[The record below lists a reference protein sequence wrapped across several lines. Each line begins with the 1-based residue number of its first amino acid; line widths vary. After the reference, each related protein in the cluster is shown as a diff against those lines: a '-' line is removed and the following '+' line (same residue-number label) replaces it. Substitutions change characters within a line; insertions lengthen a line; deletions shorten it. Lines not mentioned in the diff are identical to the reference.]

1 MRRGFLITVAV
12 IVVVAAVVFMWWLPA
27 YRDSELQKQVAAIET
42 MEDLTARKEAALI
55 FLVNNQ
61 MADRELL
68 LRALDAAAYEF
79 RGTDD
84 TESVI
89 ELYEALY
96 TKDLTAWLRYRI
108 IARLDRALIETEDPE
123 HAERAEDLARAM
135 VEVNDAPMEPYHW
148 IVYFHRRSDH
158 TNPELTLQV
167 ALAAERATDRDEYGT
182 WGSMLDMAY
191 SKLLTFVVEEQGL
204 TAALSRA
211 ELLAGETEL
220 PMAIA
225 ALNAAVYDIAISED
239 EDRAVEAAIAMAEL
253 DGLTGSEPMNRVAY
267 DMAERGLAPD
277 VAVTLSKKALAFAS
291 SRYDSTM
298 VLDTVGWAHYA
309 AGDYAE
315 AAGYLK
321 TAVELMDET
330 LTSDNETVQHLLT
343 AYDSGGMTD
352 EAIDLLA
359 IVAAKSV
366 DTDDPARGNLAA
378 LLVQRDGDASAMEE
392 LVAGLRYEGVKAA
405 PAFLLR
411 GADGET
417 VSLDSFSGDIL
428 VLNFW
433 SRGCGAC
440 RAEFPRLV
448 ELHNKYEELGVQFV
462 SINSGALG
470 AEAENFLEE
479 NNVRHILLSDTDDEV
494 SDDYRVFAI
503 PVTVL
508 IDQEGRAVFRH
519 LGYTDEIGDRLDK
532 EIEMLIAWR
541 DAS

>member
-1 MRRGFLITVAV
+1 MRRGFLVTIAV

-27 YRDSELQKQVAAIET
+27 YREAELQKQVVAIET

-55 FLVNNQ
+55 FLVDNQ

-68 LRALDAAAYEF
+68 LRALDAAASEF
-79 RGTDD
+79 RGDDD

-89 ELYEALY
+89 ELYEGLHAQ
-96 TKDLTAWLRYRI
+96 DLTPWLRYRI
-108 IARLDRALIETEDPE
+108 IARLDRALIETGDAA
-123 HAERAEDLARAM
+123 HAARAEDLARAIL
-135 VEVNDAPMEPYHW
+135 EVNDAPMEPYHW
-148 IVYFHRRSDH
+148 MVYSHQRSDY
-158 TNPELTLQV
+158 TNPELILSV
-167 ALAAERATDRDEYGT
+167 ALAAEKATDRDEYGM

-191 SKLLTFVVEEQGL
+191 GKLLTSVVEEQGL
-204 TAALSRA
+204 AAALAHS
-211 ELLAGETEL
+211 ELLAGQTEL

-225 ALNAAVYDIAISED
+225 ALNASVYDIAIAED
-239 EDRAVEAAIAMAEL
+239 EGRAVEAAMAMAEL
-253 DGLTGSEPMNRVAY
+253 DGLTGFDPMNRIAY

-277 VAVTLSKKALAFAS
+277 VAVALSKKALVFAS
-291 SRYDSTM
+291 SSYDSTM

-359 IVAAKSV
+359 IVAARSV
-366 DTDDPARGNLAA
+366 DADDPARRNLAA
-378 LLVQRDGDASAMEE
+378 LLVVRDGDASAMEE
-392 LVAGLRYEGVKAA
+392 LVAGLRYKGVKAA
-405 PAFLLR
+405 PAFRLS

-417 VSLDSFSGDIL
+417 VNLDSFSGDIL

-433 SRGCGAC
+433 SYGCGAC
-440 RAEFPRLV
+440 RVEFPRLV
-448 ELHNKYEELGVQFV
+448 ELHDKYEELGVQFV
-462 SINSGALG
+462 SVDTGEGG
-470 AEAENFLEE
+470 AETESFIEE
-479 NNVRHILLSDTDDEV
+479 HNARHILLSDVDDEV
-494 SDDYRVFAI
+494 SDAYRVFAI

-508 IDQEGRAVFRH
+508 IDQEGRVVFRH
-519 LGYTDEIGDRLDK
+519 LGYTDEIGDRMDK
-532 EIEMLIAWR
+532 EIEKLIAWR
-541 DAS
+541 DAP

>member
-1 MRRGFLITVAV
+1 MRRGFLVTVAV
-12 IVVVAAVVFMWWLPA
+12 IMVVAAVVFMWWLPA
-27 YRDSELQKQVAAIET
+27 YRESELEKQVEAIET
-42 MEDLTARKEAALI
+42 MEDLTAKKEAALI

-68 LRALDAAAYEF
+68 LRALDAAASEF
-79 RGTDD
+79 RGADD

-89 ELYEALY
+89 ELYEALH
-96 TKDLTAWLRYRI
+96 TEDLTPWLRYRI
-108 IARLDRALIETEDPE
+108 IARLDRALIETEDP
-123 HAERAEDLARAM
+123 ARVERAEDLARAIL
-135 VEVNDAPMEPYHW
+135 EVNDAPMEPYHW
-148 IVYFHRRSDH
+148 MVYFHQRSEH

-204 TAALSRA
+204 TAALSRS

-225 ALNAAVYDIAISED
+225 AVNAAVYDIAISED
-239 EDRAVEAAIAMAEL
+239 EGRAVEAAIAMAEL
-253 DGLTGSEPMNRVAY
+253 DGLTGSDPLNRIAY

-277 VAVTLSKKALAFAS
+277 VAVALSKKALAFAS

-309 AGDYAE
+309 AGDYAD

-321 TAVELMDET
+321 AAVELMDET

-352 EAIDLLA
+352 AAIDLLA
-359 IVAAKSV
+359 IIAARSV
-366 DTDDPARGNLAA
+366 DADDPARRELAA
-378 LLVQRDGDASAMEE
+378 LLVRRDGDASAMEE

-405 PAFLLR
+405 PPFRLR
-411 GADGET
+411 AADGET
-417 VSLDSFSGDIL
+417 ISLDSFRGDIL

-433 SRGCGAC
+433 SYG
-440 RAEFPRLV
+440 
-448 ELHNKYEELGVQFV
+448 
-462 SINSGALG
+462 
-470 AEAENFLEE
+470 
-479 NNVRHILLSDTDDEV
+479 
-494 SDDYRVFAI
+494 
-503 PVTVL
+503 
-508 IDQEGRAVFRH
+508 
-519 LGYTDEIGDRLDK
+519 
-532 EIEMLIAWR
+532 
-541 DAS
+541 

>member
-1 MRRGFLITVAV
+1 M
-12 IVVVAAVVFMWWLPA
+12 VVAAVVFMWWLPA
-27 YRDSELQKQVAAIET
+27 YRESELQKQVEAIET
-42 MEDLTARKEAALI
+42 MEDLTAKKEAALI

-68 LRALDAAAYEF
+68 LRALDAAASEF
-79 RGTDD
+79 RGVED

-96 TKDLTAWLRYRI
+96 TENLTAWLRYRI
-108 IARLDRALIETEDPE
+108 IARLDRALIETEDP
-123 HAERAEDLARAM
+123 ARVERAEDLARAIL
-135 VEVNDAPMEPYHW
+135 EVNDAPMEPYHW
-148 IVYFHRRSDH
+148 MVYFHQRSEH
-158 TNPELTLQV
+158 TNPELILRV
-167 ALAAERATDRDEYGT
+167 ALAAEKATDRDEYGM

-191 SKLLTFVVEEQGL
+191 GKLLTAVVEEQGFE
-204 TAALSRA
+204 AALARV
-211 ELLAGETEL
+211 ELLAGQTEL

-239 EDRAVEAAIAMAEL
+239 EGRAVEAAIAMAEL
-253 DGLTGSEPMNRVAY
+253 DGLTDSDPMNRIAY

-277 VAVTLSKKALAFAS
+277 VAVALSKKALAFAS

-321 TAVELMDET
+321 AAVVLMDET

-359 IVAAKSV
+359 VVAAKSV
-366 DTDDPARGNLAA
+366 DADDPARRDLAA
-378 LLVQRDGDASAMEE
+378 LLVRRDGDASAMEE
-392 LVAGLRYEGVKAA
+392 LLADLRYEGVKAA
-405 PAFLLR
+405 PAFRLR
-411 GADGET
+411 TADGET
-417 VSLDSFSGDIL
+417 ISLDSFSGDIL

-433 SRGCGAC
+433 SDGCGAC
-440 RAEFPRLV
+440 RAEFPRLG
-448 ELHNKYEELGVQFV
+448 ELHNKYEDLGVQFV
-462 SINSGALG
+462 SINSGVRG
-470 AEAENFLEE
+470 AEARSFLEE
-479 NNVRHILLSDTDDEV
+479 NNVRHILLSDADDEV
-494 SDDYRVFAI
+494 SDAYRVFAI

-532 EIEMLIAWR
+532 EIETLIAWR
-541 DAS
+541 DAA